1 MMGAGKIGLA
11 VIALLLGMALLFEG
25 ATPVPVSARDGASIA
40 LGAALILTYFMLIE
54 EDLSR
59 LFKTKSSIV
68 ILMPVILVLGI
79 LMLIQAIT
87 SVGLTS
93 LSRFTL
99 LTLGGALVIVS
110 LAAFIRR

>member
-11 VIALLLGMALLFEG
+11 VIALLLGMALVFEG
-25 ATPVPVSARDGASIA
+25 ATPVPASARDGAAIA

-54 EDLSR
+54 DNLNR
-59 LFKTKSSIV
+59 LFRTKSSIV
-68 ILMPVILVLGI
+68 IFMPVILVLGI

-93 LSRFTL
+93 LSKFSL

>member
-1 MMGAGKIGLA
+1 MGAGKVGLA
-11 VIALLLGMALLFEG
+11 VIALLLGMVLLFEG
-25 ATPVPVSARDGASIA
+25 ATPVPESARDGAAIA
-40 LGAALILTYFMLIE
+40 LGAALILTYFLLIE
-54 EDLSR
+54 DNLSR

-93 LSRFTL
+93 SSKFFL

>member
-1 MMGAGKIGLA
+1 MGVGKIGLA
-11 VIALLLGMALLFEG
+11 VMALLLGMALLFEG
-25 ATPVPVSARDGASIA
+25 ATPVPASARDGASIA
-40 LGAALILTYFMLIE
+40 LGAALVLTYFMLIE

-79 LMLIQAIT
+79 LVLIQGIT

-93 LSRFTL
+93 LSRFSL
-99 LTLGGALVIVS
+99 LTLGGVLVIVS
-110 LAAFIRR
+110 LAVFIRR

>member
-1 MMGAGKIGLA
+1 MGVGKVGLA
-11 VIALLLGMALLFEG
+11 VIALLLGMALLYEG
-25 ATPVPVSARDGASIA
+25 ATPVPESARDGAAIA
-40 LGAALILTYFMLIE
+40 LGAALILTYFLLIE
-54 EDLSR
+54 DNLSR

-93 LSRFTL
+93 LSKFSL
-99 LTLGGALVIVS
+99 LTIGGVLVIVS
-110 LAAFIRR
+110 LAVFIRR

>member
-25 ATPVPVSARDGASIA
+25 ATPVPESARDCASIA
-40 LGAALILTYFMLIE
+40 LGAALVLTYFMLIE
-54 EDLSR
+54 DSLNR
-59 LFKTKSSIV
+59 LFKTKSSVV

-79 LMLIQAIT
+79 IILIQAIT

-93 LSRFTL
+93 LSRFSL
-99 LTLGGALVIVS
+99 LTFGGALVIVS
-110 LAAFIRR
+110 LAVFVRR